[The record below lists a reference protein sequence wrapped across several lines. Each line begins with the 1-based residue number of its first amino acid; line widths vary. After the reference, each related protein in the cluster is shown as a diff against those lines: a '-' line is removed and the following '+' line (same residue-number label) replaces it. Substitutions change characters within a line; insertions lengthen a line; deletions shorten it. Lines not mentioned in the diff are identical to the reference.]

1 MSSGTEE
8 ASMWHPDARLGGRPG
23 GRCYEASSSE
33 WFPPHPHPS
42 HPPNPPTSHSTHP
55 PLPRRAPLT
64 FPALSSPTL
73 AEGAA
78 GCTSQLPPCLHP
90 V

>member
-1 MSSGTEE
+1 MRGIRMPGWEGTQE
-8 ASMWHPDARLGGRPG
+8 GGAV
-23 GRCYEASSSE
+23 RCPAVNGSLPTPI
-33 WFPPHPHPS
+33 PP

-78 GCTSQLPPCLHP
+78 GRTSQLPPCLRP